1 MIDADFRGK
10 RRTRL
15 LAGLLVGVAALG
27 LIGLCIAALN
37 ADPVPPM
44 RRFNYAPSW
53 VAGPGLEEPEAG
65 PARAWDIH
73 WSAVARREAY
83 L

>member
-27 LIGLCIAALN
+27 LIGLCIAALR
-37 ADPVPPM
+37 ADPAPPL
-44 RRFNYAPSW
+44 RRINSAPSW
-53 VAGPGLEEPEAG
+53 VAAPGLEEPEPGLA
-65 PARAWDIH
+65 PARNLR
-73 WSAVARREAY
+73 WSAVPRRKTY